1 MLSKRSHLLKSFCS
15 HLAKQYQFSQRSIV
29 SFGTGEDVALITAPF
44 SGGQPRAGVE
54 HGPKALRNAGLVDC
68 IEALGRNVH
77 DHGDVSVEKNSCEN
91 PTLTNYRGH
100 MLKNV
105 EVCGKVSENIANEVE
120 KAVKNEHIALTV
132 GGDHSIA
139 TGTIMGHQRARGNI
153 CLLWIDAHNDINT
166 YETSGS
172 KNMHGMCLSHL
183 VKGLPNVQD
192 MPGYEWAQPCL
203 TPFDIAYI
211 GLRDTDPGEYSITHE
226 LGILTFSMHEV
237 DRYGIA
243 TVVER
248 AIESINPRLD
258 RPIHLS
264 YDIDS
269 LDPIHSP
276 STGTAVY
283 GGLTLR
289 EGLYIGEH
297 INKTGL
303 LSALDIVEVNPYLG
317 TSEEDAH
324 KTVQTA
330 LRITEACLGK
340 HRSGYVAKRKFK
352 YAAPEESS

>member
-1 MLSKRSHLLKSFCS
+1 MLRSKKVLLKSLFRCALLGS
-15 HLAKQYQFSQRSIV
+15 RGSRKLGTV
-29 SFGTGEDVALITAPF
+29 SSGVGGEVGLITAPF
-44 SGGQPRAGVE
+44 SGGQPKAGVE
-54 HGPKALRNAGLVDC
+54 HGPRALRKAGLVEC
-68 IEALGRNVH
+68 IEALGRKVH
-77 DHGDVSVEKNSCEN
+77 DYGDVSIGKYSCDE
-91 PTLTNYRGH
+91 PELTNFEGYT
-100 MLKNV
+100 LKNANI
-105 EVCGKVSENIANEVE
+105 CGQVSERIAEKVE
-120 KAVKNEHIALTV
+120 EAVSNDQICVTV

-153 CLLWIDAHNDINT
+153 CVLWIDAHNDINT
-166 YETSGS
+166 YKTSTSG
-172 KNMHGMCLSHL
+172 NIHGMCLSYL
-183 VKGLPNVQD
+183 IKGLPD
-192 MPGYEWAQPCL
+192 HSKIPGYEWTQPCL
-203 TPFDIAYI
+203 TPFDIVYI

-258 RPIHLS
+258 RPMHVS

-269 LDPIHSP
+269 LDPLHSP

-289 EGLYIGEH
+289 EGLYIGEYV
-297 INKTGL
+297 NKLGL

-317 TSEEDAH
+317 QGEEDAH

-340 HRSGYVAKRKFK
+340 HRSGYVADRRFQFK
-352 YAAPEESS
+352 